1 MSDSDRD
8 ALATRERC
16 PRCYPPVRRQRSRQ
30 KLVWLAII
38 GNLLGWTGLA
48 LLYVAMVTHSDLAG
62 FSSLGLMTVALP
74 FLLSALFESE
84 RTGP

>member
-1 MSDSDRD
+1 
-8 ALATRERC
+8 
-16 PRCYPPVRRQRSRQ
+16 
-30 KLVWLAII
+30 
-38 GNLLGWTGLA
+38 
-48 LLYVAMVTHSDLAG
+48 MVTHSDLAG